1 MIALGHCLHASDTVS
16 RAEYEA
22 LLVRVDKLESIL
34 SSLQIELDS
43 ELEAS
48 STSMAAPSNSS
59 KGTLLDKVISVI
71 QKREDSKT
79 YPWMDKHLWGSLTK
93 GMSPK
98 DITSILGRPT
108 LNEPSLSKR
117 IDTVY
122 TYKGKQSST
131 GQRILGVVRFY
142 RNQLVEIEPPE
153 IQ

>member
-34 SSLQIELDS
+34 SSLQIELDN